1 MARGDTKRDTKKL
14 PPPRRFNWKLMAG
27 ILVLGVAGVST
38 AVAGYKVS
46 LYVNSDPQFT
56 LSRDNKDALLVQ
68 GLVYAS
74 RGKVQRVF
82 AADFGHSVFSTPLGE
97 RRRRLLA
104 IDWIEDASVSRVW
117 PDRLVVRIRERKPV
131 AFVSFRSGVLL
142 IDAHGV
148 LLEPPAQASF
158 AFPVIS
164 GVLED
169 DTEAQRRE
177 HVRAF
182 LQVQN
187 DLGYMA
193 RDISEIDTTDLENIR
208 IISQVEH
215 RVVTL
220 LVGDGNY
227 ARRYQNFVNHY
238 PEIRKRSPEAK
249 AFDLRLDDRIT
260 VKE

>member
-1 MARGDTKRDTKKL
+1 MARETKKQ
-14 PPPRRFNWKLMAG
+14 PSRINWRLAAG
-27 ILVLGVAGVST
+27 IVMFSAVGVST
-38 AVAGYKVS
+38 AIAGYKVS

-56 LSRDNKDALLVQ
+56 LSRDRKDALTVH

-74 RGKVQRVF
+74 RTKVQRVF
-82 AADFGHSVFSTPLGE
+82 AADFGHSIFSAPLAE

-104 IDWIEDASVSRVW
+104 IDWIEDATVSRVW
-117 PDRLVVRIRERKPV
+117 PDRLVVTIRERRPV

-142 IDAHGV
+142 IDSHGV
-148 LLEPPAQASF
+148 LLEPPPQAQF
-158 AFPVIS
+158 AFPVLG
-164 GVLED
+164 GVREEES
-169 DTEAQRRE
+169 EAVRRE
-177 HVRAF
+177 RVRAL
-182 LQVQN
+182 LQVQEEM
-187 DLGYMA
+187 GYLA
-193 RDISEIDTTDLENIR
+193 KEISEVDATDLENLR
-208 IISQVEH
+208 IVSQVDH

-227 ARRYQNFVNHY
+227 ARRYQNFVSHY

>member
-1 MARGDTKRDTKKL
+1 L
-14 PPPRRFNWKLMAG
+14 G
-27 ILVLGVAGVST
+27 IVAFGVVGVST
-38 AVAGYKVS
+38 AVGGYRVS
-46 LYVNSDPQFT
+46 LYVSSDPQFT
-56 LSRDNKDALLVQ
+56 LSRDHKDALTVQ

-74 RGKVQRVF
+74 RSKVQRVF
-82 AADFGHSVFSTPLGE
+82 AADFDHSVFSVPLAE

-104 IDWIEDASVSRVW
+104 IDWVEDASVSRVW

-142 IDAHGV
+142 IDVHGV
-148 LLEPPAQASF
+148 LLEPPAQAQF
-158 AFPVIS
+158 AFPVLA
-164 GVLED
+164 GVRED
-169 DTEAQRRE
+169 QTELQRRE

-182 LQVQN
+182 LQVQE
-187 DLGYMA
+187 DMGFLA
-193 RDISEIDTTDLENIR
+193 KDVSEVDTTDPENIR
-208 IISQVEH
+208 IVSQVEH

-220 LVGDGNY
+220 LIGDGNY

-238 PEIRKRSPEAK
+238 PEIKKRSPEAK

>member
-1 MARGDTKRDTKKL
+1 MARESRKQQNQQPGRI
-14 PPPRRFNWKLMAG
+14 NWRLTLG
-27 ILVLGVAGVST
+27 IVALGAVGVST

-46 LYVNSDPQFT
+46 LYVTSDPQFN
-56 LSRDNKDALLVQ
+56 LSRDRKDALTVQ
-68 GLVYAS
+68 GMVYAS
-74 RGKVQRVF
+74 RFKIQRIF
-82 AADFGHSVFSTPLGE
+82 AADFDHSIFSVPLAE

-104 IDWIEDASVSRVW
+104 IDWVEDASVSRVW
-117 PDRLVVRIRERKPV
+117 PDRLVVRLRERKPV

-148 LLEPPAQASF
+148 LLDPPAQAQF
-158 AFPVIS
+158 AFPVLN
-164 GVLED
+164 GVRED
-169 DTEAQRRE
+169 QTEAQRKE

-182 LQVQN
+182 LQVQEEM
-187 DLGYMA
+187 GYLA
-193 RDISEIDTTDLENIR
+193 KQISEVDTTDPENIR
-208 IISQVEH
+208 IISQVDH

-220 LVGDGNY
+220 LIGDGNY

-238 PEIRKRSPEAK
+238 PEIRKRSPEAR